1 MIFRTFWEVK
11 AMRGLMDDGIAIW
24 EDGGG
29 KWILVNEFQRLPSVG
44 RF

>member
-1 MIFRTFWEVK
+1 
-11 AMRGLMDDGIAIW
+11 MRDLMDDEIVIW

-29 KWILVNEFQRLPSVG
+29 KWILVNEFQMFPSVG